1 MIPFSLVVSEQE
13 SRFSQPFNQYGVS
26 PYYKW
31 VKLHLGYR
39 NIRFSNYT
47 LGGANFLGA
56 GLELTPGRWR
66 LGYVYGQFNRGVAED
81 STTYNGRRQYVR
93 PTYRRMGFGAK
104 LGFGSAQNYVD
115 LLVFKATDDISSIA
129 APSRRS
135 YITPM
140 ENVAVGL
147 RSQFGFFKQSL
158 TFDLDLGASLLTRNL
173 LLGPTKPRLGLPD
186 RRELIWLNES
196 SAFFTA
202 GQLSVNYRARA
213 GSLGITY
220 QRIDPDYQSLGAYFF
235 QNDVEQL
242 TFNPALQLAGG
253 RLSLSGSWGVSRDN
267 LSGLRSRTTRR
278 TVSAATIGYVP
289 TPTLQLNLNYSNFGT
304 GQGRGVGDVFND
316 SLAVSVVN
324 ASYGGSV
331 AWRLGNRQ
339 LSHAFMLSGTVQQ
352 TDDQNQF
359 TRQYAAASSQLG
371 TFTYTLAWPAKFL
384 VVSAVGSYMG
394 LSTYGRNTQA
404 IGGSLNLSRQW
415 LKGRVRATVNQTM
428 QTRTLDGQP
437 DGLFSSTG
445 LSLALRPAERSRQT
459 LTLNS
464 NYLYNRYQAGA
475 DGSAFRNFT
484 ELRGNVLY
492 GISF

>member
-1 MIPFSLVVSEQE
+1 M
-13 SRFSQPFNQYGVS
+13 
-26 PYYKW
+26 
-31 VKLHLGYR
+31 
-39 NIRFSNYT
+39 
-47 LGGANFLGA
+47 
-56 GLELTPGRWR
+56 
-66 LGYVYGQFNRGVAED
+66 
-81 STTYNGRRQYVR
+81 
-93 PTYRRMGFGAK
+93 
-104 LGFGSAQNYVD
+104 
-115 LLVFKATDDISSIA
+115 
-129 APSRRS
+129 
-135 YITPM
+135 
-140 ENVAVGL
+140 
-147 RSQFGFFKQSL
+147 
-158 TFDLDLGASLLTRNL
+158 
-173 LLGPTKPRLGLPD
+173 
-186 RRELIWLNES
+186 
-196 SAFFTA
+196 
-202 GQLSVNYRARA
+202 
-213 GSLGITY
+213 
-220 QRIDPDYQSLGAYFF
+220 
-235 QNDVEQL
+235 
-242 TFNPALQLAGG
+242 
-253 RLSLSGSWGVSRDN
+253 
-267 LSGLRSRTTRR
+267 
-278 TVSAATIGYVP
+278 
-289 TPTLQLNLNYSNFGT
+289 
-304 GQGRGVGDVFND
+304 
-316 SLAVSVVN
+316 SVVN

-339 LSHAFMLSGTVQQ
+339 LSHAFMLSGSVQQ

-371 TFTYTLAWPAKFL
+371 MFTYTLAWPAKFL